1 MKKIN
6 ELFIESI
13 EVKQKVVADRD
24 AVEKIIQ
31 MAEMISVA
39 IENGNKL
46 LLCGNGGS
54 AADAQH
60 LAAELV
66 VRLRPNINRRAL
78 PAISLAMDTSSI
90 TACGNDFS
98 FDDIFV
104 RSLEALARPGDVLL
118 GISTSGNSENVKR
131 ALQRAKNINVE
142 TCAFLGCD
150 GGVIKSLPDIE
161 YVVPSASTGRVQEVH
176 IMLGHAL
183 MECIE
188 DRLIETGYLNLEKN
202 N

>member
-1 MKKIN
+1 MNNIRK
-6 ELFIESI
+6 LFKESI
-13 EVKQKVVADRD
+13 RVKKKVLETDVIETI
-24 AVEKIIQ
+24 EK
-31 MAEMISVA
+31 MAFLIAST
-39 IENGNKL
+39 IETGNKL

-66 VRLRPNINRRAL
+66 VRLRPEVNRRAL
-78 PAISLAMDTSSI
+78 PAISLAMDTSTI
-90 TACGNDFS
+90 TACGNDLS

-131 ALQRAKNINVE
+131 ALVKAKEIGVS
-142 TCAFLGCD
+142 TCSFLGSD
-150 GGVIKSLPDIE
+150 GGEIKGLADIE
-161 YVVPSASTGRVQEVH
+161 YIVPSNETGRVQEVH

-183 MECIE
+183 METIE
-188 DRLIETGYLNLEKN
+188 DGLLSNGYI
-202 N
+202 